1 MFLSILNTKLL
12 GLISLV
18 TFLVTV
24 LWCPPKV
31 LVSVAAILEL
41 LLFSRASLEGLA
53 WRHLVVQLSCVG
65 RVGIFK
71 SPSCLTSCNCKS
83 IYLM

>member
-12 GLISLV
+12 GLISLF

-24 LWCPPKV
+24 LWYPPKV

-41 LLFSRASLEGLA
+41 LLFSRASLGGWLGGTLLFNYPGWEELEYLRTLLA
-53 WRHLVVQLSCVG
+53 
-65 RVGIFK
+65 
-71 SPSCLTSCNCKS
+71 
-83 IYLM
+83 